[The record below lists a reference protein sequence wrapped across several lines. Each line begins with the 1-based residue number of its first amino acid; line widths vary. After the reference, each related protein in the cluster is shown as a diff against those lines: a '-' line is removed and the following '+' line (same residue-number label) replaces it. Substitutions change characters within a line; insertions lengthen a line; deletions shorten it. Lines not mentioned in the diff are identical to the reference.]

1 MVSVPTNKA
10 LYARVKAE
18 AKGKFKVW
26 PSAYGSGWLVKEYKR
41 RGGKYR
47 VTSKSKRK
55 SSKKRRKSSKKRR
68 KSSKKRRKSSKKRR
82 KSSKKRRKS
91 SKKRRKSSKK
101 RRKSSK
107 KRRKSSKKRRK
118 SSKKRR
124 KSSKKRSRA
133 PVKKSPIKT
142 YYKKSPIASKPKK
155 SKKNKKITI
164 RSRPQLS
171 RQMSVEDRNFYRPS
185 GRLPRP
191 DERIPPELRMRS
203 RQQYLRRLSRPGAP
217 TIPPLPYYRGSRA
230 PKRTKKNSKR
240 RKSKKSKS
248 KRSVQSGL
256 GRWFAEE
263 WINVCKLPKIV
274 PCGRNKAKWKNYPY
288 CRPRRRINKG
298 TPKTAREL
306 SKAEIDRRCKR
317 KRSSPKKRVT
327 GKSKSRRRK

>member
-18 AKGKFKVW
+18 AKRKFKVW

-41 RGGKYR
+41 RGGKYK
-47 VTSKSKRK
+47 VTSKS
-55 SSKKRRKSSKKRR
+55 RRKSSKKRR
-68 KSSKKRRKSSKKRR
+68 KSTKKRRKSTKKRR
-82 KSSKKRRKS
+82 KSTKKRRKS
-91 SKKRRKSSKK
+91 TKKRRKSTKK
-101 RRKSSK
+101 RRKST
-107 KRRKSSKKRRK
+107 
-118 SSKKRR
+118 
-124 KSSKKRSRA
+124 KKRSRA
-133 PVKKSPIKT
+133 PVKKSPMKS
-142 YYKKSPIASKPKK
+142 YYKKKPAVSKTKKPKK
-155 SKKNKKITI
+155 SKRITI
-164 RSRPQLS
+164 HRRPQLS

-185 GRLPRP
+185 IRLPQP
-191 DERIPPELRMRS
+191 GERIPIQYMMRP
-203 RQQYLRRLSRPGAP
+203 RPG
-217 TIPPLPYYRGSRA
+217 TRRIQGYQPLPYYRESRA
-230 PKRTKKNSKR
+230 PKKTKR
-240 RKSKKSKS
+240 RRSKSKKRKS

-274 PCGRNKAKWKNYPY
+274 PCGRSKAKWKNYPY

-306 SKAEIDRRCKR
+306 TKAEIDRRCKR